1 MFSIG
6 EFSRITQLSIK
17 ALRLYHEKGIL
28 VPSKIDLESNY
39 RYYST
44 KSMEQATII
53 KQLKD
58 MGFSLDEIKGIV
70 RECSDDLEL
79 MRHVEIKL
87 KEVSNTLREYE
98 LLKDKLELFLD
109 NIYKGEKMNDISA
122 DIKIEQEEI
131 GDITICG
138 IRFLGRYDEVGP
150 KFGKLFKICGHNI
163 IGKPFSLYFDGEY
176 KEENADIETCVA
188 VKRLVNDKEIDCRVL
203 KGGKA
208 VTIIHKG
215 SYSDIGQSYGKLY
228 EYCRNNN
235 MEILLPIREEYL
247 KGPGMIFKGNP
258 KKYITKIY
266 MFYS

>member
-28 VPSKIDLESNY
+28 VPTKIDLESNY

-44 KSMEQATII
+44 KSMDRATMI

-79 MRHVEIKL
+79 MEHVEIKL
-87 KEVSNTLREYE
+87 KDVSNKLREYE

-109 NIYKGEKMNDISA
+109 NIYKGEKMTDIST
-122 DIKIEQEEI
+122 DIKIELEEI
-131 GDITICG
+131 KDITICG
-138 IRFLGRYDEVGP
+138 IRFLGRYDEVGLR
-150 KFGKLFKICGHNI
+150 FGKLFKTCGFNVT
-163 IGKPFSLYFDGEY
+163 GKPFSLYFDGEY
-176 KEENADIETCVA
+176 KEENADIEACVA
-188 VKRLVNDKEIDCRVL
+188 VKRPEKGEDIDCRIL
-203 KGGKA
+203 EGGKA

-215 SYSDIGQSYGKLY
+215 SYSDLGQSYGKLY

-235 MEILLPIREEYL
+235 LEILLPIREEYL